1 MFSASA
7 PSHGRKL
14 SIVIMYN
21 GGHAAGLLGW
31 PIHRHNVDRHMH
43 RKLDTNIDMT

>member
-1 MFSASA
+1 MFSAAA

-21 GGHAAGLLGW
+21 GGRAAGLA
-31 PIHRHNVDRHMH
+31 N
-43 RKLDTNIDMT
+43 T

>member
-1 MFSASA
+1 MFSAAA

-21 GGHAAGLLGW
+21 GGRAAGPG
-31 PIHRHNVDRHMH
+31 N
-43 RKLDTNIDMT
+43 T

>member
-1 MFSASA
+1 MFSAAA

-21 GGHAAGLLGW
+21 GGRAAGLWAGQY
-31 PIHRHNVDRHMH
+31 VDTM
-43 RKLDTNIDMT
+43 